1 MTQGN
6 RLRSGALRAMLG
18 AGTALSAVAFAAIPA
33 AHALTAPTPVTI
45 DTGTFLGKLSLS
57 GGADG
62 YGYALTGVGNSGDG
76 YGLLGTGKSAGVNFL
91 NGLIQLQKTD
101 GLVQFT
107 LLAGANNSW
116 VLGYKPGGTSV
127 QTFQTGPFRAAYITI
142 APTASFN
149 ISAGHVNSLEGYES
163 GVDWQNTSMLTTD
176 IFEVQNSNSMG
187 VSASYTLGPVAATV
201 TFGDGFDT
209 EVWNFLQASATYTI
223 NDNNNV
229 TGYFATNLG
238 HTGPNA
244 HFYGSATT
252 PYTSS
257 FVGSGP
263 GSASPFVN
271 STMFGAYYSYTIG
284 NLNVVPEVQYVYAK
298 ENSQVGLPAFSS
310 NFGAALF
317 ASYQFGKSPYS
328 IGSWVQYFTS
338 NGPDAWFLNSRS
350 AGFGIS
356 IAPTWQK
363 NHLFV
368 RGDIGWLHLTSI
380 GTPGSAGYGTSA
392 NGRDQADFLLEAGVL
407 F

>member
-1 MTQGN
+1 MTKDN
-6 RLRSGALRAMLG
+6 RLRSGLIRAALG
-18 AGTALSAVAFAAIPA
+18 ASTALSALAFAAIPA
-33 AHALTAPTPVTI
+33 AYALTAPTPVTF
-45 DTGTFLGKLSLS
+45 DTGTFLGKLTLS
-57 GGADG
+57 GGMDG
-62 YGYALTGVGNSGDG
+62 YAYALTGAGNSGDG
-76 YGLLGTGKSAGVNFL
+76 YGLLGTGKSAGVEFQ

-107 LLAGANNSW
+107 LLAGGNSSW
-116 VLGYKPGGTSV
+116 VLGSKPGGTSV
-127 QTFQTGPFRAAYITI
+127 QTFETGPFRAAYITI
-142 APTASFN
+142 APTPSFS
-149 ISAGHVNSLEGYES
+149 ISAGHVASLEGYES

-176 IFEVQNSNSMG
+176 IFSVQNSNSMG
-187 VSASYTLGPVAATV
+187 VSATYTMGPVAATV

-209 EVWNFLQASATYTI
+209 QVWNFLQASATYTI
-223 NDNNNV
+223 NDSNNV

-244 HFYGSATT
+244 HIYGSATT
-252 PYTSS
+252 AYTSS

-263 GSASPFVN
+263 LSASPFVN

-284 NLNVVPEVQYVYAK
+284 NLNIVPEVQYVYAK
-298 ENSQVGLPAFSS
+298 QNSQVGLTGFSS

-328 IGSWVQYFTS
+328 LGAWVQYFAS
-338 NGPDAWFLNSRS
+338 NGADNWFL
-350 AGFGIS
+350 APGAKGFGIS

-368 RGDIGWLHLTSI
+368 RGDIGWIHLTDR
-380 GTPGSAGYGTSA
+380 GETAAGYGTSGTGT
-392 NGRDQADFLLEAGVL
+392 NQADFVLEAGLL